1 MRFLI
6 DKNTGETCLNFN
18 DEDLETIK
26 KNNNTLIFDKVGL
39 QHFKNHLAKIVTDL
53 VIMSEKDPQ
62 ITSFGSEDIVPQD
75 ISKK

>member
-26 KNNNTLIFDKVGL
+26 KNNNTLIFDKEILWNV
-39 QHFKNHLAKIVTDL
+39 KIVAL
-53 VIMSEKDPQ
+53 R
-62 ITSFGSEDIVPQD
+62 
-75 ISKK
+75 